1 MSVWH
6 NGARV
11 RVFPTRRWQNR
22 SNQGEQM
29 RKVVFQGAVCRVNV
43 LVRHRRRADCGNTAN
58 QAAAGR
64 ASDKQ
69 ESECGDVQ
77 SAGAGLSCS
86 PAAARQRP
94 WLPRVGSLP
103 RMSIVVGAGRPHRA
117 AYCETTHMAS
127 SCSDDLGRCAAL
139 YWHCS
144 ASLSHPAWL
153 LELGSGGSRS
163 SASREGKS
171 ARADQA
177 ETKSGGGR
185 FSPAI

>member
-103 RMSIVVGAGRPHRA
+103 RMSIVVGAGRTALRTVRPPIWPVAAVTTWGVVLRCTGIAAHRCHIQLG
-117 AYCETTHMAS
+117 YS
-127 SCSDDLGRCAAL
+127 S
-139 YWHCS
+139 
-144 ASLSHPAWL
+144 
-153 LELGSGGSRS
+153 
-163 SASREGKS
+163 
-171 ARADQA
+171 
-177 ETKSGGGR
+177 
-185 FSPAI
+185 